1 MADMSSAIAYIDV
14 ELVAITE
21 RAVLVHTGDSRAAVW
36 LPLALIEVSATSSPC
51 VKIVALPEWLAIKA
65 GLA

>member
-1 MADMSSAIAYIDV
+1 MSSAIAYIDV

-21 RAVLVHTGDSRAAVW
+21 REVLVHTGDSRAAVW

-51 VKIVALPEWLAIKA
+51 VKTVALPEWLAIKA

>member
-1 MADMSSAIAYIDV
+1 MSSTIAYIAV

-21 RAVLVHTGDSRAAVW
+21 RAVLVHTGDSQAAVW
-36 LPLALIEVSATSSPC
+36 LPLALIEVSTTSSPC